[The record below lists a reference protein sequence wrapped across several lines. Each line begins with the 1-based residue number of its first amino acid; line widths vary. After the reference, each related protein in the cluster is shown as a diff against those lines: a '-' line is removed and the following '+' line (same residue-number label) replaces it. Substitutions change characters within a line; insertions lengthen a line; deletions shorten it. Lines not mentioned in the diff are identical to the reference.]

1 MINNDIKE
9 VLISSSQIEN
19 RVKEIAKEISADYA
33 DKNPLMVGI
42 LKGAWVF
49 LADLVRQMTCPCQ
62 VDFISASSYGKGTV
76 TSGNVK
82 VMKDLAESC
91 EGRDVIIVEDII
103 DTGITLSF
111 LQKMLQERKARS
123 VEIVTFLSKPS
134 RRKVNV
140 DVKYVGYEIPDAF
153 VVGYGM
159 DYAEQYRELQY
170 IGILKEEVYKK

>member
-1 MINNDIKE
+1 MTNNDIKE

-19 RVKEIAKEISADYA
+19 RVKEIAEEISADYA

-170 IGILKEEVYKK
+170 IGILKEEIYKK